1 MASFKRLKRSDV
13 ISVPYVANKNWVFEY
28 CPYPEN
34 DQNIRIYKGTNLSGS
49 FSTYLDPITEG
60 QYERL
65 IYSQVN
71 HLSNHFICRLR

>member
-34 DQNIRIYKGTNLSGS
+34 DQNLVIFKGTLI
-49 FSTYLDPITEG
+49 ITIPCVPNPPFPSPP
-60 QYERL
+60 L
-65 IYSQVN
+65 P
-71 HLSNHFICRLR
+71 